1 MFYTTNENNVIQLL
15 QFNEEGNLIKSR
27 EEAQRIKDTYY
38 PGYSELKET
47 SDLSQLKIAA

>member
-1 MFYTTNENNVIQLL
+1 MFYATNENNVIQIIRFDE
-15 QFNEEGNLIKSR
+15 QGNSIKSK

-47 SDLSQLKIAA
+47 SELSSLIKAA